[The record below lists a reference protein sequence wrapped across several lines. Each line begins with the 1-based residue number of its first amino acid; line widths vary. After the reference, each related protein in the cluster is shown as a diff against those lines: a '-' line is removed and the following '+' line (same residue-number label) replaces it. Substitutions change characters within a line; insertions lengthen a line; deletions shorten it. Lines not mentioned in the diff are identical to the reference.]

1 MPRYGIAINSANCMA
16 CYNCFIACKDEHCG
30 FATAVSAPQPHVGHQ
45 WLRIVDRERGD
56 DTRRIK
62 TSSVPIPC
70 SHCADP
76 ACLKAAR
83 NGAVYRRPDGI
94 VIIDP
99 ERSKGQ
105 KAIVDACPIGAVYW
119 NEELGLPQK
128 CTMCAHL
135 LDNGY
140 AAPRCVE
147 ACPNDALY
155 FGDLD
160 DPASEISLKI
170 KQNTV
175 TQLEGL
181 VGRDTAVVHLNIPT
195 VFLAGSI
202 YLPGD
207 EVAAGITVTAR
218 TRTTGEVRAS
228 ETNYFGDW
236 EFEGLE
242 RNVEYDITVEH
253 PGYRT
258 ITLSALT
265 DADRYVGEFI
275 LEKE

>member
-1 MPRYGIAINSANCMA
+1 MA
-16 CYNCFIACKDEHCG
+16 CYNCFIACRDEHCG
-30 FATAVSAPQPHVGHQ
+30 FATEVSAPQPHQGHH
-45 WLRIVDRERGD
+45 WLRVLDRERGD

-62 TSSVPIPC
+62 TSSMPIPC
-70 SHCADP
+70 SHCSDP
-76 ACLKAAR
+76 ACMKAAA

-99 ERSKGQ
+99 EKSKGQ
-105 KAIVDACPIGAVYW
+105 KAIVEACPIGAVYW

-128 CTMCAHL
+128 CTLCAHL
-135 LDNGY
+135 LDKGY

-147 ACPNDALY
+147 ACPNDALH

-160 DPASEISLKI
+160 DPASEISLTI
-170 KQNTV
+170 KQYTV
-175 TQLEGL
+175 TQLQELAGK
-181 VGRDTAVVHLNIPT
+181 DTAVVHLNIPT

-207 EVAAGITVTAR
+207 EVAAGIKVTAKSAA
-218 TRTTGEVRAS
+218 TGEIRTS

-242 RNVEYDITVEH
+242 RNVAYDITVEH

-258 ITLSALT
+258 ITLSAST
-265 DADRYVGEFI
+265 DADHYVGEYV
-275 LEKE
+275 LEQE